1 MTPEVIN
8 LLGTLPLHTIL
19 LLGIIVLWRENR
31 RLTAKLEQTRQTVAS
46 VHSLIVAQDARIFDE
61 KAQKSAAGRKEHKE
75 PTDQPYTANPP
86 YRRGGS
92 DV

>member
-1 MTPEVIN
+1 MSPEVIN
-8 LLGTLPLHTIL
+8 LLGALPLHTIL

-31 RLTAKLEQTRQTVAS
+31 RLTAKLEETRQTVAS

-61 KAQKSAAGRKEHKE
+61 KALKSSLGRKEHSE
-75 PTDQPYTANPP
+75 PIDQPYTANPP
-86 YRRGGS
+86 YRRKNS